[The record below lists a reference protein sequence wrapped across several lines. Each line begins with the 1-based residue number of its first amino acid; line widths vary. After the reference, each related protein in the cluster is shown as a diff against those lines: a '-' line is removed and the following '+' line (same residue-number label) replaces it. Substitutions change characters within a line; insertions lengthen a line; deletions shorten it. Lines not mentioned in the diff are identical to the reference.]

1 MARLLQHRSLEFFD
15 TGNNVVVS
23 LPKDA
28 IEYLHIAEGAEVNV
42 ELDREKRQIV
52 ITPTGPPR
60 AIAGVDPE
68 FAHQV
73 AEFIQQYRPA
83 LEELAK

>member
-1 MARLLQHRSLEFFD
+1 MLRKIFK
-15 TGNNVVVS
+15 TGNSVVVS
-23 LPKDA
+23 LPKDV
-28 IEYLHIAEGAEVNV
+28 IEYLDIAEGAEVNV
-42 ELDREKRQIV
+42 ELDRDKHQIV
-52 ITPTGPPR
+52 ITPTKPPV

-73 AEFIQQYRPA
+73 EEFIQQYRSA

>member
-1 MARLLQHRSLEFFD
+1 MLRKIFK
-15 TGNNVVVS
+15 TGNSVVVS

-28 IEYLHIAEGAEVNV
+28 IEYLNMNVGSEVNV
-42 ELDREKRQIV
+42 EVDREKRQIV
-52 ITPTGPPR
+52 ITPAEPPL

-68 FAHQV
+68 FTQQV
-73 AEFIQQYRPA
+73 AEFIEQYRPA

>member
-1 MARLLQHRSLEFFD
+1 MLRKIFK
-15 TGNNVVVS
+15 TGNSVVVS

-28 IEYLHIAEGAEVNV
+28 IEYLNMEEGTEVNV
-42 ELDREKRQIV
+42 EVDREKRQIV
-52 ITPTGPPR
+52 ITPAEPPL

-68 FAHQV
+68 FAHQIT
-73 AEFIQQYRPA
+73 EFIEQYRPA

>member
-1 MARLLQHRSLEFFD
+1 MVRKIFR
-15 TGNNVVVS
+15 TGNSLVVS

-28 IEYLHIAEGAEVNV
+28 IEYLHMSEGAEVNV
-42 ELDREKRQIV
+42 EFDRENRQVV
-52 ITPTGPPR
+52 ITPADPSLT
-60 AIAGVDPE
+60 IAGIDPE

-73 AEFIQQYRPA
+73 AEFIARYRPA